1 MPSLLIWRDRI
12 FVRSWGLILKVCIL
26 LWLFLIPF
34 LEKILGQDGE
44 RLAIFETPMNVNDA
58 WHGYPFFS
66 KDEYKLTDE
75 IVDKFKEKEKIS
87 IANYT
92 RLLARKI

>member
-1 MPSLLIWRDRI
+1 
-12 FVRSWGLILKVCIL
+12 
-26 LWLFLIPF
+26 
-34 LEKILGQDGE
+34 
-44 RLAIFETPMNVNDA
+44 MNVNDA

>member
-1 MPSLLIWRDRI
+1 MSM
-12 FVRSWGLILKVCIL
+12 
-26 LWLFLIPF
+26 
-34 LEKILGQDGE
+34 
-44 RLAIFETPMNVNDA
+44 T
-58 WHGYPFFS
+58 HGMVIHFFS

-75 IVDKFKEKEKIS
+75 MVDKFKEKEKIS